1 LDKDGKINIKL
12 SVINFEK
19 MAIIFMT
26 FSMLFDIQSISG
38 DTSILLDQDTST
50 IPTSDVSISDSLAQD
65 IISFQTGTFLDNTE
79 VRAIL
84 GGVIGF
90 WGGVFGMGS
99 IFLTMVMLKRC
110 IHNKTQ
116 DDGD

>member
-1 LDKDGKINIKL
+1 MFSYARVGLD
-12 SVINFEK
+12 SF
-19 MAIIFMT
+19 
-26 FSMLFDIQSISG
+26 SG
-38 DTSILLDQDTST
+38 DTSILLDQDTSTNT

-116 DDGD
+116 DDGE

>member
-1 LDKDGKINIKL
+1 
-12 SVINFEK
+12 VINLEK

-38 DTSILLDQDTST
+38 DTSILLDQDTSTYT

-116 DDGD
+116 DDGE

>member
-1 LDKDGKINIKL
+1 
-12 SVINFEK
+12 
-19 MAIIFMT
+19 MAIIFI
-26 FSMLFDIQSISG
+26 SILLNIQSISG
-38 DTSILLDQDTST
+38 DTGIFLEQDTST
-50 IPTSDVSISDSLAQD
+50 DPIPTSSVSISDSLTQD

-99 IFLTMVMLKRC
+99 IFLTMVLLKRC

-116 DDGD
+116 EDGE

>member
-1 LDKDGKINIKL
+1 
-12 SVINFEK
+12 
-19 MAIIFMT
+19 MAIIFI
-26 FSMLFDIQSISG
+26 SILLNIQSISG
-38 DTSILLDQDTST
+38 DTGIFLEQDTSTNT
-50 IPTSDVSISDSLAQD
+50 IPTSDVSISDSLTKD

-99 IFLTMVMLKRC
+99 IFLTMVLLKRC

-116 DDGD
+116 EDGE